1 MREIE
6 IIVAAEDAG
15 ARIDK
20 FLSEQEDLSRSRVQA
35 LLAEGSI
42 LVNQAA
48 VKANYRVKAN
58 DHITA
63 CFDDEMEMEARPEKM
78 GWMCGMRM
86 RM

>member
-1 MREIE
+1 MQ
-6 IIVAAEDAG
+6 D
-15 ARIDK
+15 
-20 FLSEQEDLSRSRVQA
+20 

-48 VKANYRVKAN
+48 VKANYKVKAN

-78 GWMCGMRM
+78 ELDVRYEDEDCLLYTSRCV
-86 RM
+86 